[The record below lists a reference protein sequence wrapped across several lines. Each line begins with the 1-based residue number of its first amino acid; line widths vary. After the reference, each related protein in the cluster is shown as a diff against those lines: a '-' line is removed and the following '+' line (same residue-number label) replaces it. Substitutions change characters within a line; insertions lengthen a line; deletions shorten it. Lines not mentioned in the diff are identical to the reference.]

1 MQKFP
6 PANAHVH
13 NLADQVLLG
22 LELLPVEDP
31 APALPLLTS
40 SAERETGTPG
50 SEIRWFGNYRSTG
63 KTFPTTTW
71 GGQTVVRKASHDL
84 VQVQASHRLVQVPT

>member
-1 MQKFP
+1 MEKFP

-13 NLADQVLLG
+13 DLADQVLLG

-50 SEIRWFGNYRSTG
+50 NRIVGSEIIVLQGKPSRRRGGEYRRS
-63 KTFPTTTW
+63 
-71 GGQTVVRKASHDL
+71 
-84 VQVQASHRLVQVPT
+84 